1 VVGPNFFR
9 NQILEEKAEATS
21 KPNASP
27 IRELEGDA
35 QDVPSGGRVW
45 NLIFNIQLS
54 PLPTPSVI
62 GKSML
67 PPLTALA
74 SLIGQLK
81 REKARSYACR
91 DLLPPVLCLVSTVAM
106 VALPGIFI

>member
-9 NQILEEKAEATS
+9 NQILEEKAKATS

-35 QDVPSGGRVW
+35 QDVPSGGWVW
-45 NLIFNIQLS
+45 NLIFNFQLS

-62 GKSML
+62 KKLML

-81 REKARSYACR
+81 RAKAGSYAR
-91 DLLPPVLCLVSTVAM
+91 QDLSPPVLCLVSAVAM